1 MRLAFDQNAFD
12 DLAWWL
18 ANDPKKA
25 KRIVSLIQEVAKT
38 PFEGRGKPEPLKHEL
53 SGFWSRRI
61 DDVHRLVYAVSA
73 DEIRIVACRFH
84 YSN

>member
-25 KRIVSLIQEVAKT
+25 KRIV
-38 PFEGRGKPEPLKHEL
+38 
-53 SGFWSRRI
+53 
-61 DDVHRLVYAVSA
+61 
-73 DEIRIVACRFH
+73 ACRYH
-84 YSN
+84 YAN